1 MIHHRSPPD
10 PRFLMEPERGMQV
23 DGSRQGRYS
32 ERDTMLRQR
41 FGQMRKASHTMD
53 ETVDKV
59 GIAIVRDQIHEY
71 IVMNFLYDGGADALD
86 DDTPLLEQG
95 VVDAT
100 GILEV
105 ALFVEDTYGILV
117 TQDDLVPENFDSVR
131 TIAAFVVEQI
141 ANL

>member
-1 MIHHRSPPD
+1 
-10 PRFLMEPERGMQV
+10 
-23 DGSRQGRYS
+23 
-32 ERDTMLRQR
+32 MLRQR

-100 GILEV
+100 GILEI

>member
-1 MIHHRSPPD
+1 
-10 PRFLMEPERGMQV
+10 
-23 DGSRQGRYS
+23 
-32 ERDTMLRQR
+32 
-41 FGQMRKASHTMD
+41 MD

-59 GIAIVRDQIHEY
+59 GIAIVRDQIYEY
-71 IVMNFLYDGGADALD
+71 IVMNFLYDSGADALD

-95 VVDAT
+95 VVDTT

-117 TQDDLVPENFDSVR
+117 TQDDLTPENFGSVR
-131 TIAAFVVEQI
+131 AISAFVVEQI